1 MILPE
6 RITMNFALK
15 IRRLIAGRWWLT
27 AASLTLT
34 LGLHAWGG
42 DLQLPLLRTK
52 TGNFTNVTVMGMSK
66 TDIFIRHSRGIGNI
80 KLIHLDSETLRRLGL
95 GATTSKDGTSSTVA
109 LRLEPVAGAVKETLA
124 RAKTLPRPDLSAVLS
139 WIRPTPNI
147 VTFVVALVLG
157 LYLFFCRCLKVICE
171 KAGQPPGGM
180 IWIPGL
186 QMFPLLRAAGMSG
199 WWFLA
204 FLIPVINLIAAI
216 VWSFKI
222 VQARGKSG
230 WVAVFLSLPLINLFA
245 IVYLAFSGDDDTP
258 EGTLLLNVAKPS
270 AALGEA

>member
-6 RITMNFALK
+6 RITMTFARK

-80 KLIHLDSETLRRLGL
+80 KLIHLDAESLRRLGL
-95 GATTSKDGTSSTVA
+95 GATTSKDATSSA
-109 LRLEPVAGAVKETLA
+109 AAPRPEAGSKPVVETPVP
-124 RAKTLPRPDLSAVLS
+124 AKTSPRLDASAVLS
-139 WIRPTPNI
+139 SIRPTSNI
-147 VTFVVALVLG
+147 MTLVVVLVLG
-157 LYLFFCRCLKVICE
+157 GYLFFCRCLKLICE
-171 KAGQPPGGM
+171 KTGHPPGGM

-230 WVAVFLSLPLINLFA
+230 WVAVFLILPLINLLA

-258 EGTLLLNVAKPS
+258 EETLLRNVAKPS